1 MIQEKTM
8 EQLAREE
15 IVRQTLE
22 AAARAVETEN
32 VNAIYQRAFRRA
44 AKIIRALSPR

>member
-15 IVRQTLE
+15 IQRQTLE
-22 AAARAVETEN
+22 AAAQRVEMQN
-32 VNAIYQRAFRRA
+32 GNSVYQAAWRRA
-44 AKIIRALSPR
+44 AKIIRALKPN